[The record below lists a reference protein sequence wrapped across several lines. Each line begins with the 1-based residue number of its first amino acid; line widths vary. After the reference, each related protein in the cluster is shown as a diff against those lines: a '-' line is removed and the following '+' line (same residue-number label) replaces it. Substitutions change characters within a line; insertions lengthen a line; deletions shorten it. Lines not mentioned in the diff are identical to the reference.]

1 LILEDIMKK
10 NPNTPVPEL
19 LDQAFTSVDQQLE
32 KLPVKNSGCTV
43 VAAVL
48 RWEDRIPSATGSI
61 ALTPAVAATASE
73 SEAVPDHAQ
82 TPTQTEQNATPA
94 EPTAGEIPSP
104 TKEVAARLRVLYT
117 ANVGD
122 ARIVL
127 CRNGKALRLSYDHKG
142 SDENEGKRIASAGGL
157 ILNNRVNGVLA
168 VTRALGDA
176 YMKELVTGH
185 PYTTETVIQA
195 DQDEFLI
202 LACDGLW
209 DVCTDQEA
217 VDLVRNTK
225 DAQEASKLL
234 VDHALSRFSTDNLS
248 CMVVRFDSD
257 LTRDIEQR
265 SESLGV
271 EGDLSSKKDG
281 VNEADEISEGAKR
294 SLESSDGA
302 GAASGL
308 NEKLK
313 ASVESPGS
321 QLSVVDNKAT
331 GLDVTENPKTTT
343 GKE

>member
-1 LILEDIMKK
+1 
-10 NPNTPVPEL
+10 
-19 LDQAFTSVDQQLE
+19 
-32 KLPVKNSGCTV
+32 
-43 VAAVL
+43 
-48 RWEDRIPSATGSI
+48 
-61 ALTPAVAATASE
+61 
-73 SEAVPDHAQ
+73 
-82 TPTQTEQNATPA
+82 
-94 EPTAGEIPSP
+94 
-104 TKEVAARLRVLYT
+104 
-117 ANVGD
+117 
-122 ARIVL
+122 
-127 CRNGKALRLSYDHKG
+127 
-142 SDENEGKRIASAGGL
+142 
-157 ILNNRVNGVLA
+157 
-168 VTRALGDA
+168 
-176 YMKELVTGH
+176 
-185 PYTTETVIQA
+185 
-195 DQDEFLI
+195 
-202 LACDGLW
+202 
-209 DVCTDQEA
+209 
-217 VDLVRNTK
+217 LVRNTK

-313 ASVESPGS
+313 ASVESPGP

-331 GLDVTENPKTTT
+331 GLDASENPKTTT